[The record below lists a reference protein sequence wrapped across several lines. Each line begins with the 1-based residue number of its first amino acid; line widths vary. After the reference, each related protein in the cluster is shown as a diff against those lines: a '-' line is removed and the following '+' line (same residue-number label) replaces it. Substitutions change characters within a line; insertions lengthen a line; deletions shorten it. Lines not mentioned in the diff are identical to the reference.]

1 MVSVLDSLSME
12 SSGQSKEAGTTIILI
27 LKVRKLGPERLNAS
41 FTHLMNKYG
50 FVKRLYHCEEVMA
63 KITLKILN

>member
-1 MVSVLDSLSME
+1 MGKPYSYILTKSLPVYVSYF
-12 SSGQSKEAGTTIILI
+12 TTIILI
-27 LKVRKLGPERLNAS
+27 LNMRKLGPERLNAS
-41 FTHLMNKYG
+41 FTHLVNKHG

>member
-1 MVSVLDSLSME
+1 MCVSYF
-12 SSGQSKEAGTTIILI
+12 TTIILI